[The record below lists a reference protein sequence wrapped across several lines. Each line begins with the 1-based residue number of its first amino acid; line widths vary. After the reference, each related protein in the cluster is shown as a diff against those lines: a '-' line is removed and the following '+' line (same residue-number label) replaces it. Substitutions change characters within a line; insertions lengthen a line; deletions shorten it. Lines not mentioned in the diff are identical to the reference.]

1 MRKGESNA
9 ETTLIIIE
17 DQDTESIG
25 RQIVF
30 GINSCQC
37 KDATWSASMQPY
49 RYRRIMHRSD
59 KLSEPSL
66 ACIS

>member
-25 RQIVF
+25 KQIVF

-37 KDATWSASMQPY
+37 KDATWSASM
-49 RYRRIMHRSD
+49 
-59 KLSEPSL
+59 
-66 ACIS
+66 